1 MIIDKDNF
9 IQQYVT
15 KTGLINLKAFVSCEH
30 ETGSEYSTS
39 R

>member
-1 MIIDKDNF
+1 MIIDKDNV
-9 IQQYVT
+9 IQQYVS
-15 KTGLINLKAFVSCEH
+15 KAGLFNLKVFVSCEH